1 MNKKRI
7 ALSLVLFIALVATI
21 VALMRNE
28 KQPDGDTGGKLAV
41 IASYY
46 PLYDFA
52 KQVGGNKAV
61 VTSMTPAGAE
71 PHDYEPAPR
80 TLARTLEADVFIY
93 NGGHMEPWTEKFI
106 QDYRHTTVKA
116 SQGIKLREGQD
127 PHFWL
132 DPVMAQMIVGNIR
145 DGFVKADPANASY
158 YSKNATAYN
167 EKLAAL
173 GTDYSK
179 GLSACSNDTVISSHE
194 AFGYVADRYN
204 FKVEAIAGIST
215 DEEPSAAR
223 LAEITRIVQEKQLKY
238 IFFESLVSP
247 RLADTI
253 ARETGA
259 DTLVFDPIEG
269 LTNEDQ
275 QQGKDYLTVQR
286 ENLQALRTALACS

>member
-7 ALSLVLFIALVATI
+7 ALSLVLI
-21 VALMRNE
+21 VAIAAAVVSLLRN
-28 KQPDGDTGGKLAV
+28 GSHITNTSGKLSV
-41 IASYY
+41 SASYY

-52 KQVGGNKAV
+52 KQVGGDKAII
-61 VTSMTPAGAE
+61 TNITPAGAE
-71 PHDYEPAPR
+71 PHDYEPTPR
-80 TLARTLEADVFIY
+80 SLARAQQSDVFIY
-93 NGGHMEPWTEKFI
+93 NGGHMEPWTDAFA
-106 QDYRHTTVKA
+106 QDYKHTLVKA
-116 SQGIKLREGQD
+116 SRGIELRDGQD

-132 DPVMAQMIVGNIR
+132 HPALASQIVNNIR
-145 DGFVKADPANASY
+145 DGFATADPAHAEYYVQNAR
-158 YSKNATAYN
+158 AYN
-167 EKLAAL
+167 DKLWALEK
-173 GTDYSK
+173 DYSK
-179 GLSACSNDTVISSHE
+179 GLRACSNDTVISSHE

-215 DEEPSAAR
+215 EEEPSAAR
-223 LAEITRIVQEKQLKY
+223 LAEITRIAQDKKLKY

-259 DTLVFDPIEG
+259 KTLVFDPIEG

-275 QQGKDYLTVQR
+275 KQGKDYLRVQR